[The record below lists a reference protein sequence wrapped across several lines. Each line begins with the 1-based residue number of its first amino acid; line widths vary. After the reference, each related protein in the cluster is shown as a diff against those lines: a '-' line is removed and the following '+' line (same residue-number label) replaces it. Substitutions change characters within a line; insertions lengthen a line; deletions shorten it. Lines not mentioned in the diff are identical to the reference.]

1 MGALLVTCEGMMDCV
16 RLWLRIKGTDH
27 EPQRPTDHVRPRTF
41 CFACYS
47 PPLSPLISCHH
58 YCNNWLK
65 TYKNKKAVYSVTK
78 NTLCKN
84 CTCACMHVSASCPLV
99 ICKPHHNH
107 IITAW
112 VDKIVKV
119 CLLSVCVWL
128 PETTVVLLSRS
139 CGPVCIHVVA
149 DGEIFFIDR
158 PPWAWLVEIHLL
170 IRRSIFILLISLFF
184 YDTHPPWLGFYSL
197 PFNSL
202 SVSIC
207 RAITG
212 KSHD

>member
-112 VDKIVKV
+112 VDKIVKSVFVECV
-119 CLLSVCVWL
+119 CVVARDHSGLIIPVMWTSVYTRGCRRRNLFYWSTSLSV
-128 PETTVVLLSRS
+128 T
-139 CGPVCIHVVA
+139 CGNT
-149 DGEIFFIDR
+149 FIDSEKY
-158 PPWAWLVEIHLL
+158 LHT
-170 IRRSIFILLISLFF
+170 SDISLFLWH
-184 YDTHPPWLGFYSL
+184 TPSL
-197 PFNSL
+197 ARLLL
-202 SVSIC
+202 SSF
-207 RAITG
+207 
-212 KSHD
+212 